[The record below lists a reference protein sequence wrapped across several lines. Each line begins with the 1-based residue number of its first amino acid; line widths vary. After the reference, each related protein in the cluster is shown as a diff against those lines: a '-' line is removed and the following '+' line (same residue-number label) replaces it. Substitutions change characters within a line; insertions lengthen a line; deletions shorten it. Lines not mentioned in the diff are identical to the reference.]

1 MTFRRKEDIA
11 SDMVEM
17 VVLSRSVVGVRGIE
31 KGKNC
36 TRWRTCR
43 VDGRQERDSKVGRE
57 GINITQ
63 SRKMKSKSHG

>member
-31 KGKNC
+31 KGKKIG
-36 TRWRTCR
+36 RDGER
-43 VDGRQERDSKVGRE
+43 VVWTVGKSATLKVNEKG
-57 GINITQ
+57 
-63 SRKMKSKSHG
+63 